1 MYRTG
6 SLEKVHSYVSKVFTW
21 LHLFQN
27 YPREYQHRKLLFY
40 VIALEFGI
48 NKIMQTTI
56 FFLQKQLTGRI
67 LELSLQYHNMS
78 RVEKTGFRL
87 CKNKGADQLHSN
99 CEADLRL
106 CFHFMDSTIPL
117 LLIFK
122 RSVVSGL
129 VGTPKTGFLT
139 SPLIFSLPMESGQT
153 ALT

>member
-67 LELSLQYHNMS
+67 LGLSLQNHNMS
-78 RVEKTGFRL
+78 RVVRKPDFAYAKIKVQISFTATAKLIYAFVFTSWIVQFLFFLFSKGRL
-87 CKNKGADQLHSN
+87 CRAWSEPPRRVFSHQRSYFLCPWKADRRH
-99 CEADLRL
+99 
-106 CFHFMDSTIPL
+106 
-117 LLIFK
+117 
-122 RSVVSGL
+122 
-129 VGTPKTGFLT
+129 
-139 SPLIFSLPMESGQT
+139 
-153 ALT
+153 